1 MTHWPDSSEQRG
13 RAALK
18 ELMAWDL
25 FKWIVLA
32 LLTVNCLIIAGLH
45 SRISGIRSDVADL
58 KQDRNTYVKE
68 IADTRTEVG
77 KEIAG
82 IRTEV
87 GKEISDTRAGLDQA
101 ISEIKTDVRDVGAEA
116 AQTNAKLDTLIDQS
130 RKPGEK
136 PHR

>member
-1 MTHWPDSSEQRG
+1 MT

-32 LLTVNCLIIAGLH
+32 LLTANCLLIAGLY
-45 SRISGIRSDVADL
+45 SGNRSDVAEL
-58 KQDRNTYVKE
+58 KQDRNTYAKE
-68 IADTRTEVG
+68 IADTR
-77 KEIAG
+77 A
-82 IRTEV
+82 EV

-101 ISEIKTDVRDVGAEA
+101 ISAIKADVRDVRAEA
-116 AQTNAKLDTLIDQS
+116 AKTNAKLDALIDQS
-130 RKPGEK
+130 RKPSEK